1 MHILLFFPGSFQG
14 AVPIGMQH
22 YPGSKAVSSPSDSIA
37 DIETVL
43 QYIRVKSKNSTV
55 DVIEHKPPPASLQVI
70 TDVLVL
76 VSDGTLSGLFICVR
90 FFFVCFPHTY
100 VRMSASVCCRT
111 IVLVTASVCYSMK
124 ASVCYSPC
132 DRGVE
137 EGQGRRGR
145 KRSVLSPWVP
155 SVSYFLSLAYT
166 YIRIERARY
175 TCYPIESL
183 RKGSFM

>member
-76 VSDGTLSGLFICVR
+76 VSDGTLSGLFICVNIYI
-90 FFFVCFPHTY
+90 Y
-100 VRMSASVCCRT
+100 V
-111 IVLVTASVCYSMK
+111 
-124 ASVCYSPC
+124 
-132 DRGVE
+132 
-137 EGQGRRGR
+137 
-145 KRSVLSPWVP
+145 
-155 SVSYFLSLAYT
+155 
-166 YIRIERARY
+166 YIYLYIY
-175 TCYPIESL
+175 CIT
-183 RKGSFM
+183 